1 MLRVENLSIRR
12 GGKTVLEGLELE
24 LRPGEMLGVL
34 GPNGAGKSTLL
45 GALCGELEPAEGLVL
60 LDERGLDDWPGVA
73 RAQRLAVL
81 PQSSSLGFAFPVEA
95 VVGFGRLPH
104 SSGRE
109 RDVQIVAE
117 ALAAADASHLAGR
130 SYLALSGGQRQRIA
144 IARAL
149 VLKPALILLDEPTS
163 ALDPLHQHT
172 TLQAVHDF
180 ARRGASVLVILHDLN
195 LAARYCDRLLLLQN
209 GRPHLLGT
217 PEEVLRPEP
226 LRAVF
231 GLEVLVQRHPERGHP
246 LIVAR

>member
-130 SYLALSGGQRQRIA
+130 SYLALSGGERQRIA
-144 IARAL
+144 IARAFL
-149 VLKPALILLDEPTS
+149 ADAPILILDEATSSLDSESEAAIQDAMERLMVGRTAIVIAHRLS
-163 ALDPLHQHT
+163 TVRALDRILVFQRGRVVEDGNHEALLKSENGQYRR
-172 TLQAVHDF
+172 LFERQAGT
-180 ARRGASVLVILHDLN
+180 AIPEIQDL
-195 LAARYCDRLLLLQN
+195 
-209 GRPHLLGT
+209 
-217 PEEVLRPEP
+217 
-226 LRAVF
+226 
-231 GLEVLVQRHPERGHP
+231 
-246 LIVAR
+246 

>member
-95 VVGFGRLPH
+95 VAGFGRLPH
-104 SSGRE
+104 SRGPE
-109 RDVQIVAE
+109 RDVQTVPE
-117 ALAAADASHLAGR
+117 ASAAADARHLPGLT
-130 SYLALSGGQRQRIA
+130 YLARSGSDSQRLRS
-144 IARAL
+144 ARG
-149 VLKPALILLDEPTS
+149 V
-163 ALDPLHQHT
+163 
-172 TLQAVHDF
+172 V
-180 ARRGASVLVILHDLN
+180 R
-195 LAARYCDRLLLLQN
+195 
-209 GRPHLLGT
+209 
-217 PEEVLRPEP
+217 
-226 LRAVF
+226 
-231 GLEVLVQRHPERGHP
+231 
-246 LIVAR
+246 

>member
-45 GALCGELEPAEGLVL
+45 GALCGELQPAEGLVL

-109 RDVQIVAE
+109 RDVQI
-117 ALAAADASHLAGR
+117 
-130 SYLALSGGQRQRIA
+130 
-144 IARAL
+144 
-149 VLKPALILLDEPTS
+149 
-163 ALDPLHQHT
+163 
-172 TLQAVHDF
+172 
-180 ARRGASVLVILHDLN
+180 
-195 LAARYCDRLLLLQN
+195 
-209 GRPHLLGT
+209 
-217 PEEVLRPEP
+217 
-226 LRAVF
+226 
-231 GLEVLVQRHPERGHP
+231 
-246 LIVAR
+246 